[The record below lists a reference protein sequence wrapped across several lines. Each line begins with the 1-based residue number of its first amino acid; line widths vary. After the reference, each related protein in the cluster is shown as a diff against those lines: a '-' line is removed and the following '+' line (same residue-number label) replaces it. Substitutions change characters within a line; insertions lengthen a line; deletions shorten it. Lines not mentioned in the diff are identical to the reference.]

1 MCKLMHKAEGSQDTM
16 RSPDIGHVVVVGKRQ
31 RALETT
37 QRHIVLLQQANAAKQ
52 AKVRAEECCEQF
64 DERRRKQAARLCSGE
79 LES

>member
-52 AKVRAEECCEQF
+52 AKVRA
-64 DERRRKQAARLCSGE
+64 
-79 LES
+79 